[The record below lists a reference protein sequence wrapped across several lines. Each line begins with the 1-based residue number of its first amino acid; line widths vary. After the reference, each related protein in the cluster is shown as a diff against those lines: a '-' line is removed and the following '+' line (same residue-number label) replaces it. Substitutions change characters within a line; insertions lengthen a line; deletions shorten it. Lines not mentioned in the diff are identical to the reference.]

1 MSFTSDPATGAP
13 SLGRDELTIAV
24 ISDYQTFQDANF
36 AEKYQDFLSRVGGV
50 CPLLFSADRLFQGRS
65 LYERRGD
72 KLWFL
77 VVFSGQTIVALLP
90 LQLETFGVWPLSF
103 KRLRLWGKIGCYN
116 DVQSSDFISVAE
128 HAEQAA
134 EAVAIYLQ
142 RELGRSFDEI
152 QLMRIRADSVFTR
165 EIETRLPTFEAA
177 KTAEAVYMYSG
188 KVKITER
195 IKGETFRKIRK
206 ARERLVEDFAQVEYA
221 CITQITPEL
230 FDELAQLHITRQHA
244 LVEQGRQRFSFFED
258 PVERKVLYGQL
269 CLAEQAGAIR
279 LYTLRL
285 DGELATYLLCIGRAG
300 TTMALITAFKEIAA
314 HRYQARCLW
323 YYAFQQELENFDTQ
337 IINMGY
343 GGHQLKETFSTDLMP
358 LKTLSI
364 RDRTHKIS
372 VFRYGILQAAKRVKD
387 YLKKIKK

>member
-24 ISDYQTFQDANF
+24 ISDYQTFQDASF
-36 AEKYQDFLSRVGGV
+36 AEKYQDFLSLVGWV
-50 CPLLFSADRLFQGRS
+50 CPLFFSADRLFQGRP

-142 RELGRSFDEI
+142 RELGRRFDEI

-165 EIETRLPTFEAA
+165 VIETRLPSFEAA
-177 KTAEAVYMYSG
+177 ETAEAVYMYSG
-188 KVKITER
+188 IVKITER

-206 ARERLVEDFAQVEYA
+206 ARERWVEGFAQVEYA
-221 CITQITPEL
+221 CII
-230 FDELAQLHITRQHA
+230 
-244 LVEQGRQRFSFFED
+244 
-258 PVERKVLYGQL
+258 
-269 CLAEQAGAIR
+269 
-279 LYTLRL
+279 
-285 DGELATYLLCIGRAG
+285 
-300 TTMALITAFKEIAA
+300 
-314 HRYQARCLW
+314 
-323 YYAFQQELENFDTQ
+323 
-337 IINMGY
+337 
-343 GGHQLKETFSTDLMP
+343 
-358 LKTLSI
+358 
-364 RDRTHKIS
+364 
-372 VFRYGILQAAKRVKD
+372 
-387 YLKKIKK
+387 